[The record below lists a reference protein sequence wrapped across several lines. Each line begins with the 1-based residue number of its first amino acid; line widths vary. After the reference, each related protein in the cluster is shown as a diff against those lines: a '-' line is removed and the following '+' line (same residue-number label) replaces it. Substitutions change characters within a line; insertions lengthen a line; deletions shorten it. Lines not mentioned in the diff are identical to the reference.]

1 MPSHFS
7 TIGIAVRSN
16 DEFADYAI
24 RTVDQGRA
32 LDTPG
37 GSYIVWDMGGGAELW
52 AQVDGDSSLIGLNPH
67 FRGLGRM
74 EVRLDHTVE
83 RASDS
88 PLDGAFYGWAE
99 PSDDA
104 EAQGAYPLV
113 FDVPDMLAWGEL
125 ALPATRTVQ
134 ISAFAHDI
142 AVFADDA
149 AYRAAQ
155 SSQSLMA
162 EESFIPAGLFPLDG
176 DPNAAPRSEA
186 VFSGHVLATQVLTNA
201 QTGEEFAWAHV
212 QTYGGTVDVVVDP
225 ALLAAPLVV
234 GGVVRGSFWLS
245 GRVVRW
251 G

>member
-7 TIGIAVRSN
+7 TIGVAVRSN

-24 RTVDQGRA
+24 RTVEQGRT

-37 GSYIVWDMGGGAELW
+37 GSYMVWDMGEGVELW
-52 AQVDGDSSLIGLNPH
+52 AQVDADNSLIGLNPH

-74 EVRLDHTVE
+74 EVRLD
-83 RASDS
+83 RAVVRSSDS
-88 PLDGAFYGWAE
+88 PLDGAYYGWAE

-113 FDVPDMLAWGEL
+113 FDVPDMAAWGAL
-125 ALPATRTVQ
+125 ALPATYIVQ

-142 AVFADDA
+142 ATFADDE
-149 AYRAAQ
+149 AYRA
-155 SSQSLMA
+155 SQGSEALMA
-162 EESFIPAGLFPLDG
+162 AESFIPSGLFVIDG
-176 DPNAAPRSEA
+176 ESDAVPQSEA

-201 QTGEEFAWAHV
+201 QTGEQFAWAHV
-212 QTYGGTVDVVVDP
+212 QTYGGTVDVVVDL
-225 ALLAAPLVV
+225 ALLPQPMAV
-234 GGVVRGSFWLS
+234 GGLVRGSFWLS

>member
-7 TIGIAVRSN
+7 TIGLVVRSN
-16 DEFADYAI
+16 EEFADYAI
-24 RTVDQGRA
+24 RTAEQGRS
-32 LDTPG
+32 LDTPS
-37 GSYIVWDMGGGAELW
+37 GSYIVWDMGAGEELW
-52 AQVDGDSSLIGLNPH
+52 AQVDGDGSLIGLNPH

-74 EVRLDHTVE
+74 ELRLERVVT

-88 PLDGAFYGWAE
+88 PLDGAFYGWAA

-125 ALPATRTVQ
+125 DLPATRTVQ

-142 AVFADDA
+142 AAFADDA

-155 SSQSLMA
+155 GSQALMA
-162 EESFIPAGLFPLDG
+162 EESFIPAGLFSMEGEPD
-176 DPNAAPRSEA
+176 AAPRSDA
-186 VFSGHVLATQVLTNA
+186 VFSGHVLSTQVLTNA
-201 QTGEEFAWAHV
+201 QTGAEFVWAHV
-212 QTYGGTVDVVVDP
+212 RTYGGTVDVVVDP
-225 ALLAAPLVV
+225 VLLAAPLVV